1 MVLSNASSRARNM
14 TQTGNQPQAA
24 DFGDIFPSVGFG
36 AYGSRNR
43 RQRGVGNITLWS
55 TTKQRANHGRNTGR
69 NVTASRS
76 GSWNVKGTSANVIL
90 INEVND
96 AQGVLTAATTAHANA
111 TTALATATDAL
122 YSDPIAKTPKGIAI
136 IDELNAAIGTLS
148 TNVTSFK
155 SDIDASNLAD
165 NDKNIAKNEC
175 DSIATHTTIAN
186 STDYNPTDSSATT
199 NISHIKALVE
209 SLSTAVSRFNTLV
222 NVTYPALSF
231 LTLPDNS
238 GVTTAINNGNA
249 EITRVATY
257 DAAVITEANTAAAQA
272 AANTA
277 LAAAQAAVY

>member
-43 RQRGVGNITLWS
+43 RQRGIGNITLWS

-111 TTALATATDAL
+111 TAELTAATNAL
-122 YSDPIAKTPKGIAI
+122 YDNNDPSTGTLLGQTAI
-136 IDELNAAIGTLS
+136 TSLNNAINTLS
-148 TNVTSFK
+148 TNMTSFK
-155 SDIDASNLAD
+155 GDIETSNLT
-165 NDKNIAKNEC
+165 NDEKTLAKNEC
-175 DSIATHTTIAN
+175 DSIATHTTITN
-186 STDYNPTDSSATT
+186 STYYNPIDSSATT

-222 NVTYPALSF
+222 TAYPALSS
-231 LTLPDNS
+231 PDNS
-238 GVTTAINNGNA
+238 GVTDAIDKGNA

>member
-43 RQRGVGNITLWS
+43 RQRGIGNITLWS

-76 GSWNVKGTSANVIL
+76 GSWNVKGTSANTIL

-96 AQGVLTAATTAHANA
+96 AQGVLNAATTAHTNA
-111 TTALATATDAL
+111 TTALTTATNAL
-122 YSDPIAKTPKGIAI
+122 YSDSPTNTTPGGIAVISALNTAINTLSGNLAGFATTIDNSTLTDDEKNAAKT
-136 IDELNAAIGTLS
+136 ER
-148 TNVTSFK
+148 
-155 SDIDASNLAD
+155 
-165 NDKNIAKNEC
+165 
-175 DSIATHTTIAN
+175 DSIASITQTQIPSGTY
-186 STDYNPTDSSATT
+186 DPTDSSATP
-199 NISHIKALVE
+199 NISDIKALVE
-209 SLSTAVSRFNTLV
+209 SLSTAVSRMDTLV
-222 NVTYPALSF
+222 ATYTALTS
-231 LTLPDNS
+231 PVVS
-238 GVTTAINNGNA
+238 GVTDAIDNGNA

-257 DAAVITEANTAAAQA
+257 DAAVITKANTAAAQA

>member
-96 AQGVLTAATTAHANA
+96 AQGVLTAATTAYAIATNA
-111 TTALATATDAL
+111 LTTATNAL
-122 YSDPIAKTPKGIAI
+122 YDNDDPSTGTLLGQTAI
-136 IDELNAAIGTLS
+136 TSLNGAIGTLTGQLNGLS
-148 TNVTSFK
+148 L
-155 SDIDASNLAD
+155 SDQSAIDARDNIVSNLG
-165 NDKNIAKNEC
+165 NI
-175 DSIATHTTIAN
+175 TTLT
-186 STDYNPTDSSATT
+186 STDYDPLDANATLTPADIKAVNTAFLAEVSARDTLYSAYSISPLGTTFTTTTNAATT
-199 NISHIKALVE
+199 
-209 SLSTAVSRFNTLV
+209 AV
-222 NVTYPALSF
+222 
-231 LTLPDNS
+231 
-238 GVTTAINNGNA
+238 
-249 EITRVATY
+249 TRGETY
-257 DAAVITEANTAAAQA
+257 DAAVITEANTAAAKTA
-272 AANTA
+272 ATTA

>member
-1 MVLSNASSRARNM
+1 MVLTNASSRARNM

-76 GSWNVKGTSANVIL
+76 GSWNVKGTSANTIL
-90 INEVND
+90 INEVNT

-111 TTALATATDAL
+111 TDALTTATNAL
-122 YSDPIAKTPKGIAI
+122 YDNSSTNTIPEGIAVI
-136 IDELNAAIGTLS
+136 SALDTAIGTLS
-148 TNVTSFK
+148 GNLTDFATTITNSSLT
-155 SDIDASNLAD
+155 D
-165 NDKNIAKNEC
+165 NDKDDAEKERDLIARISHT
-175 DSIATHTTIAN
+175 SIPAGT
-186 STDYNPTDSSATT
+186 YNPTDSSGTP

-222 NVTYPALSF
+222 TAYPALSS
-231 LTLPDNS
+231 PDNS
-238 GVTTAINNGNA
+238 GVTDAIDNGNA

-257 DAAVITEANTAAAQA
+257 DAAVITKANTAAAKTA
-272 AANTA
+272 ATTA

>member
-1 MVLSNASSRARNM
+1 MVLTNASSRARNM

-76 GSWNVKGTSANVIL
+76 GSWNVKGTSANTIL
-90 INEVND
+90 INEVNT
-96 AQGVLTAATTAHANA
+96 AQGVLTAATTAYAIA
-111 TTALATATDAL
+111 TSALTAATNAL
-122 YSDPIAKTPKGIAI
+122 YDNDDPSSGNLLGQTAITSLNGARTTLLSNLSDFAST
-136 IDELNAAIGTLS
+136 IDSSSLTDDEKNAAES
-148 TNVTSFK
+148 
-155 SDIDASNLAD
+155 
-165 NDKNIAKNEC
+165 ERY
-175 DSIATHTTIAN
+175 SIASITHTSISSPA
-186 STDYNPTDSSATT
+186 DYDPTDSSATT

-209 SLSTAVSRFNTLV
+209 SLSTAVSRIDTLV
-222 NVTYPALSF
+222 ATYPALTS
-231 LTLPDNS
+231 PIAQS
-238 GVTTAINNGNA
+238 VTTAIDDGNA

-257 DAAVITEANTAAAQA
+257 DAAVITEANTAAAKTA
-272 AANTA
+272 ATTA

>member
-1 MVLSNASSRARNM
+1 M

-43 RQRGVGNITLWS
+43 RQRGIGNITLWS

-76 GSWNVKGTSANVIL
+76 GSWNVKGTSANTIL

-96 AQGVLTAATTAHANA
+96 AQGVLTAATTAHTNA
-111 TTALATATDAL
+111 TDALTTATDAL
-122 YSDPIAKTPKGIAI
+122 YSDPTTPKGIAI
-136 IDELNAAIGTLS
+136 IDALNTAIGTLS
-148 TNVTSFK
+148 G
-155 SDIDASNLAD
+155 NLAGFATTIT
-165 NDKNIAKNEC
+165 NNLTGSEETNAETER
-175 DSIATHTTIAN
+175 DSIAKITQASISN
-186 STDYNPTDSSATT
+186 STDYNPIDSSATT

-209 SLSTAVSRFNTLV
+209 SLSTAVSRTDALV
-222 NVTYPALSF
+222 ASYSGLSSSPVDSAVT
-231 LTLPDNS
+231 D
-238 GVTTAINNGNA
+238 AIDNGNA

-257 DAAVITEANTAAAQA
+257 DAAVITKANTAAAKTA
-272 AANTA
+272 ATTA